1 MANETILVVDDEK
14 EIRNL
19 ITIYLKNEGYKVLQA
34 GDGEEG
40 LRLLE
45 ENEVHL
51 VVLDIMMPKV
61 DGIHMCMKVREEK
74 EMPII
79 MLSAKTQDMD
89 KILGLTTGADD
100 YVTKPFN
107 PLELIARIKSQL
119 RRYMKMN
126 GFSIQNE
133 DELEIGEMKINIST
147 HKVIVEGEEVKL
159 TPREFSILELL
170 ARNPGMVFSA
180 EQIYE
185 KVWNERSFQSDNT
198 VMVHIRKV
206 REKIEENPRKPR
218 YIKQYGE
225 WGIRLKKIFNPF
237 TYIRKIRQL
246 IEKLVKSVRKSI
258 RIQLITTFA
267 ACALLGVF
275 AKERTIFEN
284 ANRKATVDYRSGM
297 QQINYQAQR
306 ATNSSVHENK
316 LEAISNMIETE
327 NQNLER
333 GNRAL
338 KILVTDES
346 GKVVYKTKQ
355 AQEEQIDLHNTIRNA
370 ASFAI
375 NYSNGQDIFE
385 NTRKEFIAFHLLQ

>member
-1 MANETILVVDDEK
+1 MKDIKYCKQGTARRITFTRRK
-14 EIRNL
+14 RSTSSRIR
-19 ITIYLKNEGYKVLQA
+19 YYDAESRRHSYVYESKG
-34 GDGEEG
+34 
-40 LRLLE
+40 R
-45 ENEVHL
+45 
-51 VVLDIMMPKV
+51 
-61 DGIHMCMKVREEK
+61 K

-237 TYIRKIRQL
+237 TYVRKFREL
-246 IEKLVKSVRKSI
+246 IGKLVKSVKRSV
-258 RIQLITTFA
+258 RIQLITAFT
-267 ACALLGVF
+267 ACALLGILS
-275 AKERTIFEN
+275 AKAAAPFLRMRIER
-284 ANRKATVDYRSGM
+284 RRSIIGL
-297 QQINYQAQR
+297 
-306 ATNSSVHENK
+306 VWNK
-316 LEAISNMIETE
+316 LTNKHKVWQIVQFM
-327 NQNLER
+327 
-333 GNRAL
+333 
-338 KILVTDES
+338 KI
-346 GKVVYKTKQ
+346 
-355 AQEEQIDLHNTIRNA
+355 N
-370 ASFAI
+370 
-375 NYSNGQDIFE
+375 
-385 NTRKEFIAFHLLQ
+385 